1 MDTEG
6 KKEVKRQPNKDHDD
20 FARGLLSLPQLA
32 KKLLLYALDKTLK
45 RFVNF
50 DTLRP
55 LSGDHIDKFLRI
67 THSDSIHA
75 CDMMPE
81 ALSEKGRLLGKI
93 PQFRFVFIWEHKS
106 VVQSLP
112 IDFQV
117 EGYNDSIMR
126 MDFRHDKEALS
137 IVHPIL
143 IYHGKDPW
151 VKKRRYDHFEPY
163 LADELLAYIPHPKM
177 TVIDIQAMSNED
189 IAKAI
194 DLGELRAAFTV
205 LKNAHDEEFFKQ
217 DIEKV
222 VKFVHE
228 SEMQPKE
235 LLDTYLQMLYE
246 YMQRRSKLDNEQ
258 FQQVVEQSNS
268 EEMVTEFKTIFQSAK
283 EDGIAIGEANKQKAV
298 KEAITEAVKETTLT
312 AIKGFINKTRLG
324 DAVIADTLDVSVEL
338 VKTIRE
344 EIKAEKRAEIPKK
357 TRKTKPEKP

>member
-1 MDTEG
+1 MG
-6 KKEVKRQPNKDHDD
+6 
-20 FARGLLSLPQLA
+20 
-32 KKLLLYALDKTLK
+32 
-45 RFVNF
+45 
-50 DTLRP
+50 
-55 LSGDHIDKFLRI
+55 
-67 THSDSIHA
+67 
-75 CDMMPE
+75 
-81 ALSEKGRLLGKI
+81 
-93 PQFRFVFIWEHKS
+93 
-106 VVQSLP
+106 
-112 IDFQV
+112 
-117 EGYNDSIMR
+117 
-126 MDFRHDKEALS
+126 
-137 IVHPIL
+137 
-143 IYHGKDPW
+143 
-151 VKKRRYDHFEPY
+151 KKRRYDHFEPY
-163 LADELLAYIPHPKM
+163 LADDLLAYIPHPKM

-268 EEMVTEFKTIFQSAK
+268 EEMATEFKTIFQSAREEGHIK
-283 EDGIAIGEANKQKAV
+283 GRNEGICF
-298 KEAITEAVKETTLT
+298 
-312 AIKGFINKTRLG
+312 AIKGFITKTRLG

-344 EIKAEKRAEIPKK
+344 EIKAEKTKK
-357 TRKTKPEKP
+357 AAKTKGEKS

>member
-1 MDTEG
+1 MNEES
-6 KKEVKRQPNKDHDD
+6 KKEVKKKLNKDHDD
-20 FARGLLSLPQLA
+20 FTRGLLSLPQLA
-32 KKLLLYALDKTLK
+32 KKLLIYALDNTIK
-45 RFVNF
+45 RFINF

-55 LSGDHIDKFLRI
+55 LSGDHIDKFLRV
-67 THSDSIHA
+67 THSDSIHT
-75 CDMMPE
+75 CDMTPE
-81 ALSEKGRLLGKI
+81 ALSEKGRLLDKI

-137 IVHPIL
+137 IVHSIL
-143 IYHGKDPW
+143 IYHGKEPW

-163 LADELLAYIPHPKM
+163 LADDLLAYIPHPKM

-205 LKNAHDEEFFKQ
+205 LKNAHDEDFFKH

-222 VKFVHE
+222 INFVHE
-228 SEMQPKE
+228 EEMQPKE

-268 EEMVTEFKTIFQSAK
+268 EEMATEFKTIFQTAR
-283 EDGIAIGEANKQKAV
+283 EDGKIEGRDEGRN
-298 KEAITEAVKETTLT
+298 EAICF
-312 AIKGFINKTRLG
+312 AIKGFITKTRLG

-344 EIKAEKRAEIPKK
+344 EIKAEKAKK
-357 TRKTKPEKP
+357 AAKTKGEKS

>member
-1 MDTEG
+1 MNKGNT
-6 KKEVKRQPNKDHDD
+6 KEVKRQPNKDHDD
-20 FARGLLSLPQLA
+20 FVRGLLSLPQLA
-32 KKLLLYALDKTLK
+32 KKLLIYALDKKLK
-45 RFVNF
+45 RFINF

-75 CDMMPE
+75 CDMTPE

-126 MDFRHDKEALS
+126 MDFRQDKEALS

-163 LADELLAYIPHPKM
+163 LADDLLAYIPHPKM

-189 IAKAI
+189 IAEAI

-205 LKNAHDEEFFKQ
+205 LKNAHDEEFFKH
-217 DIEKV
+217 DLEKIV
-222 VKFVHE
+222 NFVDE
-228 SEMQPKE
+228 KEMQPKE
-235 LLDTYLQMLYE
+235 LFDTYLQMLYE
-246 YMQRRSKLDNEQ
+246 YMQRRSKLDNDA
-258 FQQVVEQSNS
+258 FQKVVEQSNS
-268 EEMVTEFKTIFQSAK
+268 EEMVTEFKTIFQSAREEGMEK
-283 EDGIAIGEANKQKAV
+283 GLEKGMEEGIEKGRD
-298 KEAITEAVKETTLT
+298 ETISF
-312 AIKGFINKTRLG
+312 AIKGFINKTRLS
-324 DAVIADTLDVSVEL
+324 DAVIADTLNVSVEL
-338 VKTIRE
+338 VKTIRA
-344 EIKAEKRAEIPKK
+344 EIKAEKAATALKK
-357 TRKTKPEKP
+357 NA

>member
-117 EGYNDSIMR
+117 EGYNDSMMR

-163 LADELLAYIPHPKM
+163 LAEELLAYIPHPKM

-246 YMQRRSKLDNEQ
+246 YMQRRSKLDSQ
-258 FQQVVEQSNS
+258 AFQKVVEQSNS
-268 EEMVTEFKTIFQSAK
+268 KEMVAEFKTVFQVAREEGKAEGKK
-283 EDGIAIGEANKQKAV
+283 EGEEKGRDAAISF
-298 KEAITEAVKETTLT
+298 

-324 DAVIADTLDVSVEL
+324 DAVIADTLDVSVAL

-344 EIKAEKRAEIPKK
+344 ELKAEKAAKKAVKPK
-357 TRKTKPEKP
+357 TQKPLTFSF